1 MKVRNSNGEL
11 KELVIKANDS
21 IPAGTIVDFEGDVVP
36 EGYEKVEDKGEVY
49 STEEQ
54 RIGTWI
60 DGKPLYRKIIETTMP
75 ETPSNGVYI
84 TKNTTNIPD
93 MSFGYVSRAIAIS
106 NNQYYTLPYINN
118 SGYATKFFIEIQDLI
133 LANGNTS
140 FNNSK
145 TFVVLEYTKTTD

>member
-1 MKVRNSNGEL
+1 MIPKC
-11 KELVIKANDS
+11 IKNKQLED
-21 IPAGTIVDFEGDVVP
+21 
-36 EGYEKVEDKGEVY
+36 KVEKLSTY
-49 STEEQ
+49 STDEV

>member
-1 MKVRNSNGEL
+1 MKIKKKNTTIPING
-11 KELVIKANDS
+11 K
-21 IPAGTIVDFEGDVVP
+21 IVDTEN
-36 EGYEKVEDKGEVY
+36 VEDKTSNAPSMRLVEEMVKDIY
-49 STEEQ
+49 STEEV
-54 RIGTWI
+54 RIGTWL
-60 DGKPLYRKIIETTMP
+60 GKPLYRKIIETTMP